1 MLAMLI
7 SRILLGSLSEHST
20 PRDVEG
26 YQADRDQRAEDC
38 DGTKPVH
45 PPMKAINPSAR
56 KPRVRTGE

>member
-7 SRILLGSLSEHST
+7 SGILLGSLSERST

-45 PPMKAINPSAR
+45 PPMLAMKRSGETSGEASA
-56 KPRVRTGE
+56 